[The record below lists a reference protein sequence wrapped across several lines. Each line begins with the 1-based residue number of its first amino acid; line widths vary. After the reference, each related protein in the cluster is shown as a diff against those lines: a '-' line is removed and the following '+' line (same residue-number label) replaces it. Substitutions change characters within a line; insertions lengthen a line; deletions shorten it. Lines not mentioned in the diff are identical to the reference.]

1 MAASDDKRPDK
12 QVLTRNLD
20 ELLQELRVLQTGVQ
34 ILTGFLLTVPFSQ
47 RFADLSDTEVAIY
60 LTVLSG
66 SVLVTGLILAPVAF
80 HRVLFRQHERW
91 WLVEA
96 ANVMARAGL
105 TLFAFVCS
113 GVLLL
118 VFSVV
123 VDLTAGLIAGSV
135 ALAVLALLW
144 LITPG
149 LRANLRRRSADV
161 AGR

>member
-1 MAASDDKRPDK
+1 MAESNDKRPDK
-12 QVLTRNLD
+12 EVLTRNLE

-47 RFADLSDTEVAIY
+47 RFAELSDTEVTIY
-60 LTVLSG
+60 LAVLSG

-96 ANVMARAGL
+96 ANVMTRAGL
-105 TLFAFVCS
+105 ILFAFVSS

-118 VFSVV
+118 VFSIVIS
-123 VDLTAGLIAGSV
+123 LTAGLIAGAV

-144 LITPG
+144 LVIPSLRTS
-149 LRANLRRRSADV
+149 LRAHRA
-161 AGR
+161 